1 MYWAFWR
8 GVRAVEEEERT
19 EWREEVRDV
28 MVLVFQSGE
37 ENGTKASV
45 ESEAPMKPVR
55 FCSLKGVSLA
65 ISRRRRRE
73 GGRSLQEF
81 HLLVEEC
88 LVIS

>member
-55 FCSLKGVSLA
+55 FCSLKGVCVSDFEEEE
-65 ISRRRRRE
+65 E